1 MKFCTTLGGT
11 QYKCEAWSPH
21 RPVCNC
27 PEKTGR
33 TPHVTEAAA
42 AASHNWCCIR
52 HKAEREREGF
62 SAEERE
68 GYKAEERREGYI
80 AERRKSYIAKRRE
93 GYIAKEREGHKAKE
107 RREGY
112 IAERRVAPYGS
123 QTGPCLLL
131 QLNMSPSSRADK

>member
-1 MKFCTTLGGT
+1 MKFCTTLSGT

-93 GYIAKEREGHKAKE
+93 GYIASVTRRRREGHKAKE
-107 RREGY
+107 RR
-112 IAERRVAPYGS
+112 VAPYG

-131 QLNMSPSSRADK
+131 QLNMSPTSSRADK

>member
-1 MKFCTTLGGT
+1 M
-11 QYKCEAWSPH
+11 
-21 RPVCNC
+21 CNC

-52 HKAEREREGF
+52 HKAEERERVSSRREREG
-62 SAEERE
+62 
-68 GYKAEERREGYI
+68 
-80 AERRKSYIAKRRE
+80 YIAKRRE
-93 GYIAKEREGHKAKE
+93 SYKAKEREGHKAKE

>member
-52 HKAEREREGF
+52 HKAEERERVSSRREREG
-62 SAEERE
+62 
-68 GYKAEERREGYI
+68 
-80 AERRKSYIAKRRE
+80 YIAKRRE
-93 GYIAKEREGHKAKE
+93 SYKAKE
-107 RREGY
+107 RD
-112 IAERRVAPYGS
+112 GS
-123 QTGPCLLL
+123 QGEGEERGLVTLRRGEWRLMAARLALACCCNSTCRPALGRI
-131 QLNMSPSSRADK
+131 NNDNAT